1 MKAVFFLLVGLILAS
16 AVVAGPLFG
25 PQSTVDEAN
34 ECSELTRFKEG
45 YSYTFRYEAETESG
59 IRGAGPEST
68 MTMTCDIIIDAPE
81 RCRNVLKVRQCLL
94 ENSNIDEEMSAHDLV
109 FRTENGRIIE
119 VLAHPDEP
127 LHILNAKRGIL
138 SMVQLDLEAD
148 DVDQITL
155 NEVSVHGNCSSEMS
169 VTRRDDRQRPRKLEV
184 VTDLNN
190 CMLRKQPE
198 NMTRWQS
205 FKDIVFNTTVMD
217 KVINSS
223 KICRYDLKGTTGEFK
238 GIQCEETHS
247 FWPLNFNSE
256 SGVRTFIRQ
265 NLISTNIDWLNSFKV
280 DPANSRSTCLRYEHD
295 PKEIGQKPDDVT
307 ADQAMDILKA
317 LVKVSRE
324 EVKME
329 SPRLFGRWRAALEGM
344 TNETIH
350 EVFDRAYN
358 CSEYSQTCRDNPDK
372 EKIAREYL
380 LDGLLPCTT
389 MACFSVKNYAIAK
402 GIIPKPLANAWMVTM
417 ALQNYPTLELMS
429 EMLRMAQYSPSQIT
443 IFPLSIMVHNYWV
456 NNEEIHT
463 ADALPEPIIKTIRYL
478 KSLIGNDCTVSAE
491 NQRLALVALKAIGNI
506 GEPVERYDQLTFIYS
521 ERVSPVLIE
530 CTKNMQI
537 PNDISKAA
545 IQSMRRFVMSDQL
558 RSQVTSELFMDTS
571 LDVPQ
576 RIASYLIIIKSN
588 PSASELTQ
596 IWNFLKTEPVN
607 QIKAFCYSH
616 IQNVIESSEP
626 TLQELK
632 ENLKTAMNG
641 EQLPEYPKDIR
652 KYSRFFEL
660 SKNLTEP
667 WRNNTVAAQL
677 ESGVIFNPESYL
689 PQEVMF
695 HYVLNALGKSWDIF
709 ETGIE
714 MKGFEPI
721 VESVFGPEG
730 IFPEVSLQTM
740 FETIDEKFLSK
751 VREFAEAQLE
761 KWVPQPAETENEV
774 FSKKNKFGKK
784 MKKRQSQI
792 GEAQVIDV
800 IHENTMNKLNQLH
813 YLVGMEPSAT
823 DATVFLRLLGNEF
836 GFVSAGDVLSLIP
849 YTMGIYEEFMNKA
862 KQIPQLLSQGLNLN
876 TTRSFVFM
884 DKTFVLPTG
893 MGMPLNCSINGTAVV
908 SLRMKSQFSF
918 NLPKIIAAGHI
929 APSGAVEVLATMGIG
944 MPTKVFTGVMANAT
958 VYHSSKIEGNI
969 TIDGTH
975 LKINLNNTDRPMN
988 LFNYS
993 TTYNLMKANGDIEY
1007 IPGVLQD
1014 AVRNQRCTNVSRV
1027 FGVDLCV
1034 SWAYPNASYV
1044 DEAPRFPFTGPNSFN
1059 VTLVNTDQALKAYT
1073 IDAQYKQIREGGAPS
1088 PISFSSIGRRNNR
1101 NTQAASNII
1110 DTVRVSFYAPGEE
1123 LTRNITSL
1131 MSVDRLR
1138 KTAKWTFTVPEVKNF
1153 IMFAGL
1159 LNETTDSSSSY
1170 RAVFNVSAAENTA
1183 SVDFL
1188 VRNETSV
1195 SQKNLTAVVNAS
1207 INNLYWA
1214 AVGQFVKQAESG
1226 DWNAH
1231 VTDTHYWDDETPLY
1245 KQLLFP
1251 WTGYQINHAKYQT
1264 STIAAKRITR
1274 GPVVERDLKMSTL
1287 GWAFDFDTVQTVTDE
1302 MKEFTVHTQISNS
1315 TWEFPLLDFVLRN
1328 ETKVNGYRLE
1338 GQVARNTHHVFAEYD
1353 VTKEERE
1360 TNCNFRMGLRT
1371 DVLVNNPD
1379 AAMFLNSPA
1388 LLKLFGETALIDEP
1402 VVIDGGMNFRILDQ
1416 SSLTEEHLIQTSI
1429 FVPSPRNPQTHI
1441 TYDFDLR
1448 FENATISN
1456 QKDYS
1461 VELTTPIP
1469 LLKMNNVN
1477 LLHLFIDMDSGA
1489 SSLDH
1494 TYTLYDTRYSK
1505 PQVTVSNI
1513 IAAGWKKPSAN
1524 WVMDIETPSMVYYQN
1539 YTALFSRE
1547 NGLQF
1552 FYENSQDSS
1561 ISDLLDFTEIS
1572 NLSVR
1577 PSAVSMYWSYLH
1589 QLLSTN
1595 VSNSLVI
1602 EGPITEMRP
1611 RVVPMVVRD
1620 ILNKTFNKDFQS
1632 VKDLI
1637 LNKFIFNVTSSSL
1650 TLRQSANISSPIFA
1664 NMSASH
1670 YIFLSQSLFD
1680 QQLTFAAEQKRLNI
1694 SAGLN
1699 HSLLIEDREVTLKTE
1714 GGLTVRTALRM
1725 NTLTS
1730 VNVTILK
1737 EDTPFDLAALY
1748 HTEVDSPLIKFST
1761 RSSSNGDFHGVLNM
1775 VANHN
1780 TSMTSRLGSFDAIG
1794 NFNINDMSSPIYF
1807 NEITGILTYNLQSRM
1822 IKSSFNSSVS
1832 FQTFRKLF
1840 KFNKVLVKASHDISS
1855 KLISWNAHGKSQLK
1869 GFSSISQF
1877 DEVSSNFEAN
1887 LLNKFVNGS
1896 HSSGMILRDMNG
1908 PLVFGQFATHLSNN
1922 ITSRFVNSTYQTQIN
1937 LENSDVS
1944 FTTLDGSS
1952 NYILSSRLLNVTAN
1966 NTLLM
1971 NGFRRLF
1978 NFDSITGKQIW
1989 FVKTALLNATMDNH
2003 IALTDFQNASYFEEI
2018 AGHVSGNVEVS
2029 LARGNTNTTLLVQNV
2044 RSFTQVSK
2052 VAVDSSSTFTSRL
2065 MNSSLIGGMDITNHR
2080 SLLNFDSISSRMN
2093 FTSKVF
2099 SVSTSM
2105 QNEVSFNGVRSFVNF
2120 DSIAHNFGMVAKSPY
2135 FDSSLTEVISL
2146 ENFRKFNQFD
2156 LASAEVI
2163 ASFNTILLNTSYH
2176 QIHKVQDMAGWFQYP
2191 LAETVIIGNLTTSKL
2206 NVSGLYEGRIVD
2218 MTAPFQYASSI
2229 AKVEYGV
2236 NNRFLN
2242 IEGFHG
2248 VEVDSMRGI
2257 FDFTRING
2265 TISHAVTTPVTRMSV
2280 GGLLEMNNFQRLFTF
2295 DLMNVTTSNIFIIT
2309 PLRTTFA
2316 AYNGGLALQGFEKF
2330 NKFESITGKSKGTVL
2345 TKWTNWTMN
2354 VDSTFAGVRS
2364 FLNFDRLDI
2373 SGQNEFTSPFLVITS
2388 NTTNF
2393 VTGSNGFFK
2402 ASNATTKS
2410 MFGLISRIGKIDSGA
2425 AWSVRDI
2432 AGPLTFAANVFSTN
2446 VNISTPIMKTGSK
2459 FDVEMENWKNITT
2472 FGKYEVSAVND
2483 IHSRIATWNVLS
2495 HFRLNNMAGI
2505 LTYSRMEGCA
2515 SSNFSSII
2523 SSLYTSV
2530 NGHINNQAG
2539 PLNYEEMVIVTQG
2552 NFSSWP
2558 IKMQGGTQFNV
2569 QNMAGFMTYD
2579 SITGSASGDITSR
2592 FLNTTAQTSLT
2603 ANIGTGLF
2611 KMQLANVSSALTV
2624 NTPFTREIKA
2634 SSSVQ
2639 VTDSRN
2645 LFKFGNAAIKGEFS
2659 FLTSK
2664 INVTGNADSTLTN
2677 FENITTFESVEST
2690 AVFDVASRF
2699 LNSSSRGVMQ
2709 MHGFERLFRFSDVKI
2724 GGSTE
2729 IKSILA
2735 NLTTE
2740 SGIDFSNFQSIF
2752 TFERVNSSAL
2762 VSFKSRLA
2770 TIESKTGMEMNNFR
2784 GVMAFDRVNGSLITD
2799 FNSKLV
2805 NSSTLADFALEGFE
2819 SLFTF
2824 TRVAASAESVV
2835 NNKLFNSSVVADFS
2849 VSDSTCFC
2857 KFERLVA
2864 QSTGSLTSRFAT
2876 GRALGIVEVKNVRN
2890 LTSFDLINVTSE
2902 ARFISRPM
2910 TAMTET
2916 IYTIKNH
2923 RSLFNFDQ
2931 VRSRIYG
2938 NIQSKWVNS
2947 STLFESQMNN
2957 SQSLLVFDSATS
2969 RLYSNVFS
2977 RWIESNAVFEYQ
2989 MNNSRNILNF
2999 DAAKSKV
3006 MFTLLTPVNDA
3017 HFSGQLNFIN
3027 FANITHYGEVSAMA
3041 VGNITSPFI
3050 RAAGITKFNVT
3061 NMAGIMSFEKAVI
3074 DSYANVESR
3083 FINTTL
3089 QNSVVFKGFKGIT
3102 YSYIGHRL
3110 VFLWVDPINDVTV
3123 KNGLDLTTL
3132 KDMSQL
3138 FNITWANPKGTVV
3151 FNQRLNYENLVATI
3165 KLPSI
3170 GLISA
3175 GANLNTFGDS
3185 LTFYIDHELLK
3196 DNFKTVND
3204 ITWLLRLNE
3213 SNVIYSNFS
3222 WNPETVAE
3230 IVDITVGAINSHYN
3244 RTITIAKSTI
3254 NRVMEVA
3261 NRTLTHTRRM
3271 TNCTKCFMRYTM
3283 MLANETLTS
3292 TFSQLNQTAFTQA
3305 LKLNETLFIQL
3316 KKMNETFYTQLRA
3329 LNQTFCTQMQKLKE
3343 TITYARSNPRE
3354 FISQYVNLTKLN
3366 ETVTRINATI
3376 RELYAKLRYNITH
3389 PRETIENIKIL
3400 IKYEERRE
3408 QIMWVLENREIIKTR
3423 AKNYLIEMRANITKK
3438 AKAAIDDF
3446 KVLIQYEA
3454 RMEKL
3459 NNYIQTR
3466 FNIPKFQE
3474 KIMELK
3480 VQLGEIKEKM
3490 AELKMRIG
3498 ERLSEMKMSIASLD
3512 KEMVKAEIKAQL
3524 NAQLMK
3530 AKKFIAYYLNSTTI
3544 DSISSSIF
3552 INYKDDAQVQEL
3564 MRKVIRIRPRNV
3576 IDIINK
3582 TSVMETKD
3590 LAMEAKE
3597 NMITQLELMNQ
3608 TTFRYVNK
3616 TYLNETIKQ
3625 AIEMLKEWNSILNEY
3640 VYVDVIKEDMKL
3652 VFNITK
3658 EKVVNMTRAAALFVK
3673 AKADLIKAFLKEQ
3686 WEARPRS
3693 LEELKERLMEIKT
3706 IAADYIRERYN
3717 IDVDQIIERVIDE
3730 YRNRKQQ
3737 VDEIIVR
3744 MGNEYMKRKEQI
3756 DEVVTKIIAISKN
3769 ETHPVNML
3777 PLCYFNRTIYQIVQP
3792 PVDITRNLTVLYSK
3806 MAANLTKVYSKK
3818 VADNIEVYSKMA
3830 VNQTKVY
3837 SRIALDKMKAL
3848 RKKYTP
3854 IVMTEMQ
3861 KYKVKALEKGKIVK
3875 DTSIMYFNMAK
3886 GNATLFY
3893 EKHAPIVNETIRT
3906 FICDAKQRLFNF
3918 TLQIRSKT
3926 DHFINMSIEL
3936 LEPHVQP
3943 YRERI
3948 MQKVEMMR
3956 LRAANLKERVRQL
3969 PAQTEAYLMEA
3980 AEYHIERYPEY
3991 KQKTIQNIAEMRIKL
4006 EELKVNLT
4014 RFYQELKAN
4023 MTRMAA
4029 ELKENT
4035 RELYNKTKELYAT
4048 YKQKAHEMYNIRK
4061 DQFNALKM
4069 QAQDKWETW
4078 RPIVLRKS
4086 GKYLKATK
4094 MGINRTVE
4102 AIISAT
4108 KDEYSLIN
4116 ELPMRSMEKTIFEL
4130 SQDLK
4135 AYIQQL
4141 TEDLVETAKMSIKDR
4156 TSLLNKYPVK
4166 YLDMTIFE
4174 AGNFSYGKILVASNL
4189 TRFYANMTLTRI
4201 NSSLVMVNKTFYDVL
4216 NVSNTKLRE
4225 VVLPILN
4232 QTARD
4237 IMIFINRTRSQ
4248 PWRVTINET
4257 MCFLNRTS
4265 VILRNKANETFIIF
4279 QAKAIEAWQN
4289 LTSEESIAK
4298 MKMYLNNT
4306 KDQIIR
4312 SLKVANETIYM
4323 IRNKSINLVIYVRDE
4338 TRLLNLSKEYALIA
4352 KDLTK
4357 NSIYQARNM
4366 TVQTINY
4373 ARNMTNT
4380 IVTYIQGPAK
4390 DFTMEY
4396 VTYVNNTMAGWAIRY
4411 YEVDQFPSKASAY
4424 IAAIKPVERTINLTM
4439 IALNQTRLLTELAF
4453 NRSKDMTRYALNETI
4468 VMTQYALNQTRIIT
4482 GQAIRNAS
4490 ILTRQAIN
4498 RTRTLIRDTLNSIG
4512 RLDDH
4517 SFAMNISHPFNWTS
4531 FRSLPRL
4538 SNNQIQYIKDK
4549 MAQLNVTLQ
4558 EIRVNMT
4565 ERYYNYSRMVNDYYQ
4580 LQKPM
4585 IDEKIE
4591 LFRTKLQQYRA
4602 IIQEKIDEYQV
4613 IFDEIYNEYKQKF
4626 NEQKDIYQQKWE
4638 TEWKPRL
4645 MEKKDQI
4652 LTSWREEIKPK
4663 INEMITNLTNFIKD
4677 PELLTN
4683 LKQMA
4688 LQFKTETLPE
4698 WKRVILE
4705 EKYPELKRIIV
4716 EEKYPEIKMEVIAQ
4730 YEIAKEIFEELK
4742 NNASIFRQKAMTK
4755 VESLKTKALE
4765 KWNELLQKI
4774 EDIKQD
4780 WPETYKKIKA
4790 DIEAI
4795 RVDLQTKLSG
4805 YINKILTLLQDLRIP
4820 VELLPLEH
4828 IKIYS
4833 PWKYT
4838 AMIFGENHV
4847 MTFDG
4852 KVYSVPAYAD
4862 EVQTYVLAHDYV
4874 DRNFTLLVQKK
4885 RVTLVIRNTSVAI
4898 DDENVVHVNGLP
4910 NLQELPFQTPISKE
4924 VTIMAKGPWVNV
4936 TSTKGIALSCH
4947 VDHFL
4952 CIFHLSGW
4960 YHGKSRGLFGN
4971 LDTEHH
4977 NDFIL
4982 PEGGITTDVA
4992 EFISAYDVSP
5002 YTSRNVVPSRFGACR
5017 SNADECRNRFLAEE
5031 SPLNATFR
5039 DINQVEFYN
5048 FCVEETSK
5056 CHTVCEASNPVAT
5069 LGMHL
5074 LRDVTYEQN
5083 CLDCTP
5089 GEISQENGRSTSTA
5103 DIIFVVSE
5111 TAAMEEG
5118 NVIKSSMKTII
5129 SRLSR
5134 KLNVD
5139 DIKYGISAYGG
5150 ADIHGRPHVHTL
5162 CGHLMDSSPDCAS
5175 SGVDSLVFE
5184 GAMPGDAMG
5193 AIQLAASYPFRKE
5206 AAKIIILIADED
5218 IMEESTNYVDYL
5230 FNINNSRTAIQK
5242 RLERQGITFNVFSSY
5257 PTLNKKST
5265 DSPILGVNYLGTQ
5278 IINKKNSAEEGTGR
5292 LAIPSGQYAKL
5303 AKATRG
5309 SVLGLRWIQD
5319 GHRDLNTMLPRL
5331 LWKQIQPQAT
5341 GQVDFLCRCQT
5352 GWYGETRQE
5361 CQITRFVDD
5370 VY

>member
-1 MKAVFFLLVGLILAS
+1 
-16 AVVAGPLFG
+16 
-25 PQSTVDEAN
+25 
-34 ECSELTRFKEG
+34 
-45 YSYTFRYEAETESG
+45 
-59 IRGAGPEST
+59 
-68 MTMTCDIIIDAPE
+68 
-81 RCRNVLKVRQCLL
+81 
-94 ENSNIDEEMSAHDLV
+94 
-109 FRTENGRIIE
+109 
-119 VLAHPDEP
+119 
-127 LHILNAKRGIL
+127 
-138 SMVQLDLEAD
+138 
-148 DVDQITL
+148 
-155 NEVSVHGNCSSEMS
+155 
-169 VTRRDDRQRPRKLEV
+169 
-184 VTDLNN
+184 
-190 CMLRKQPE
+190 
-198 NMTRWQS
+198 
-205 FKDIVFNTTVMD
+205 MD
-217 KVINSS
+217 KFLNSS
-223 KICRYDLKGTTGEFK
+223 RTCSYDLKGTTAEFK
-238 GIQCEETHS
+238 QIVCEEVHS
-247 FWPLNFNSE
+247 FWPMNFNSE
-256 SGVRTFIRQ
+256 NGVRTFIRQ
-265 NLISTNIDWLNSFKV
+265 NMLSTAIDNLNTIKV
-280 DPANSRSTCLRYEHD
+280 DPANTRSTCLRYEHD
-295 PKEIGQKPDDVT
+295 PKEVGQKPSDVT

-317 LVKVSRE
+317 LVKISRE
-324 EVKME
+324 EIKME

-402 GIIPKPLANAWMVTM
+402 GIISKPLANAWMVTM

-463 ADALPEPIIKTIRYL
+463 AEELPEPIIKTIRYL

-491 NQRLALVALKAIGNI
+491 NQPLALLALKAIGNI

-626 TLQELK
+626 TLQRLK

-730 IFPEVSLQTM
+730 LFPEVNLQTL

-751 VREFAEAQLE
+751 VRGFAEAQLE
-761 KWVPQPAETENEV
+761 KWAPQLAESNNEV
-774 FSKKNKFGKK
+774 FNKKDTISKK
-784 MKKRQSQI
+784 MKRQTQI
-792 GEAQVIDV
+792 GEPQVLNV

-849 YTMGIYEEFMNKA
+849 YTMGIYEEFMNKT

-1014 AVRNQRCTNVSRV
+1014 AVRNHRCTNVSRV

-1044 DEAPRFPFTGPNSFN
+1044 AEAPRFPFTGPNSFN

-1073 IDAQYKQIREGGAPS
+1073 IDAQYKQIREGGAPP

-1245 KQLLFP
+1245 KQFLFP
-1251 WTGYQINHAKYQT
+1251 WTGYQIDHAKYQT
-1264 STIAAKRITR
+1264 STITAKRRTR

-1287 GWAFDFDTVQTVTDE
+1287 GWALDFDTVQTVTDE

-1315 TWEFPLLDFVLRN
+1315 TWEFPLLDFIMRN

-1338 GQVARNTHHVFAEYD
+1338 GQIARNTHHVFAEYD
-1353 VTKEERE
+1353 VTQEQRE
-1360 TNCNFRMGLRT
+1360 TNHNYRMGLRT

-1388 LLKLFGETALIDEP
+1388 LLRLFGETALIDEP

-1429 FVPSPRNPQTHI
+1429 FVPSPRNPQTHL

-1469 LLKMNNVN
+1469 LLKLQNVN
-1477 LLHLFIDMDSGA
+1477 LLHLVIDMESGA

-1524 WVMDIETPSMVYYQN
+1524 WVMEIETPSMVYYQN

-1552 FYENSQDSS
+1552 YYENSQDSS
-1561 ISDLLDFTEIS
+1561 FSDLLDFTEIS

-1577 PSAVSMYWSYLH
+1577 PSAVSLYWSYLH
-1589 QLLSTN
+1589 QLISTN

-1602 EGPITEMRP
+1602 EGPITEMKL

-1620 ILNKTFNKDFQS
+1620 ILNRTYNRDFQI

-1637 LNKFIFNVTSSSL
+1637 LNKFICNVTSSSL
-1650 TLRQSANISSPIFA
+1650 TLRQSANISSPIIA

-1680 QQLTFAAEQKRLNI
+1680 QKLTFAAEQKRLNI

-1699 HSLLIEDREVTLKTE
+1699 HSLLIEGREVTLKTE
-1714 GGLTVRTALRM
+1714 GGLTVRTVLRM

-1730 VNVTILK
+1730 VNVTVLK
-1737 EDTPFDLAALY
+1737 EGTPFDLAALH

-1780 TSMTSRLGSFDAIG
+1780 TSMTSRLGSVDVIG
-1794 NFNINDMSSPIYF
+1794 NFDIHDMTSPTQF
-1807 NEITGILTYNLQSRM
+1807 SEMTGILTYNLQSRM
-1822 IKSSFNSSVS
+1822 INSSLNSSVS

-1840 KFNKVLVKASHDISS
+1840 KFSKILVKASQDIRSNWVN
-1855 KLISWNAHGKSQLK
+1855 WNVHGKSQLK
-1869 GFSSISQF
+1869 GFSSIFEF
-1877 DEVSSNFEAN
+1877 DEVSSSVEAN

-1896 HSSGMILRDMNG
+1896 HSSGIALRDMNG
-1908 PLVFGQFATHLSNN
+1908 LLVFRQFATYLSNN
-1922 ITSRFVNSTYQTQIN
+1922 ITSRFVNSTYQTQMN

-1989 FVKTALLNATMDNH
+1989 FVKTAFLNATMDNH

-2080 SLLNFDSISSRMN
+2080 SLLNFDSILSGMN
-2093 FTSKVF
+2093 FTSKIF
-2099 SVSTSM
+2099 SISTSM
-2105 QNEVSFNGVRSFVNF
+2105 QNEVSFNGVRSLANF
-2120 DSIAHNFGMVAKSPY
+2120 DSIAHNFSMAANSPFFY
-2135 FDSSLTEVISL
+2135 SSLTEVISL
-2146 ENFRKFNQFD
+2146 ENFRKVNQFD

-2229 AKVEYGV
+2229 AKVEYVV
-2236 NNRFLN
+2236 NNRYLN
-2242 IEGFHG
+2242 IEDFHG
-2248 VEVDSMRGI
+2248 VEVDNMRGI

-2265 TISHAVTTPVTRMSV
+2265 TISHAVSTPVTRMSI

-2295 DLMNVTTSNIFIIT
+2295 DLMNVTTSNKFIIT

-2316 AYNGGLALQGFEKF
+2316 AFNGGLSLQGFEKF
-2330 NKFESITGKSKGTVL
+2330 NKFESIIGKSKGAVL
-2345 TKWTNWTMN
+2345 TRWTNWTMN
-2354 VDSTFAGVRS
+2354 VESTFSGVRS

-2373 SGQNEFTSPFLVITS
+2373 SGQNEITGPFLVITS

-2410 MFGLISRIGKIDSGA
+2410 MFGLISRIGKVDSGA
-2425 AWSVRDI
+2425 TWSVRDI

-2446 VNISTPIMKTGSK
+2446 VNISTPFMKTGSK
-2459 FDVEMENWKNITT
+2459 FDVEMENWMNVTT
-2472 FGKYEVSAVND
+2472 FGKYEASAVND

-2495 HFRLNNMAGI
+2495 HFRLENMAGI

-2539 PLNYEEMVIVTQG
+2539 PLNYGEMVIVTQG

-2558 IKMQGGTQFNV
+2558 IKMQGGTQLNV

-2611 KMQLANVSSALTV
+2611 KVQLANVSSALTV
-2624 NTPFTREIKA
+2624 NTSFTREIKA
-2634 SSSVQ
+2634 SSSAQ

-2645 LFKFGNAAIKGEFS
+2645 LFKFENAAIKGDFS

-2664 INVTGNADSTLTN
+2664 INMTGNAYSTLTN

-2709 MHGFERLFRFSDVKI
+2709 MHGFERLLRFSDVKI
-2724 GGSTE
+2724 SGSTE

-2740 SGIDFSNFQSIF
+2740 AGIDFSNFQSFF

-2762 VSFKSRLA
+2762 VSFRSRLA

-2784 GVMAFDRVNGSLITD
+2784 GVMAFDRVNGSLVTD
-2799 FNSKLV
+2799 FNSKLI
-2805 NSSTLADFALEGFE
+2805 NSTTLADFALEGFE
-2819 SLFTF
+2819 SLFIF

-2835 NNKLFNSSVVADFS
+2835 NNKIFNSSVVADFS

-2857 KFERLVA
+2857 KFDKLVA
-2864 QSTGSLTSRFAT
+2864 RSTGSLTSRFAT
-2876 GRALGIVEVKNVRN
+2876 GRAIGIVEVKNVRN
-2890 LTSFDLINVTSE
+2890 LTSFDLFNVTSE
-2902 ARFISRPM
+2902 ARFTSRPM
-2910 TAMTET
+2910 TAMTEA

-2923 RSLFNFDQ
+2923 RRLFNFDQ

-2938 NIQSKWVNS
+2938 NIQSKLVNS

-2969 RLYSNVFS
+2969 RLYSNVFN
-2977 RWIESNAVFEYQ
+2977 RWIESSAVFEYQ

-3006 MFTLLTPVNDA
+3006 MFTLRTPVNDA

-3041 VGNITSPFI
+3041 IGNITSPLI
-3050 RAAGITKFNVT
+3050 RAAGITKVNVT
-3061 NMAGIMSFEKAVI
+3061 NMAGIMSFEKALI
-3074 DSYANVESR
+3074 DSFANVESR
-3083 FINTTL
+3083 LINTTL
-3089 QNSVVFKGFKGIT
+3089 ENSVVFKGFEGIT
-3102 YSYIGHRL
+3102 YSFIGHRL
-3110 VFLWVDPINDVTV
+3110 VFIWVDPINDVIV

-3132 KDMSQL
+3132 KDISQL
-3138 FNITWANPKGTVV
+3138 FNITWATPKGTVV

-3175 GANLNTFGDS
+3175 GANLNTFGDI

-3196 DNFKTVND
+3196 DNFKSVND

-3230 IVDITVGAINSHYN
+3230 IVDITVGAINSNYN
-3244 RTITIAKSTI
+3244 HTIFIANSTI

-3271 TNCTKCFMRYTM
+3271 TNCTKCFMHYTM

-3292 TFSQLNQTAFTQA
+3292 TFSQLNQSVFTQA
-3305 LKLNETLFIQL
+3305 LKLNETLYTQL
-3316 KKMNETFYTQLRA
+3316 KKMNQTFYTQLRA
-3329 LNQTFCTQMQKLKE
+3329 LNQTLCTQMQKLKE

-3354 FISQYVNLTKLN
+3354 FISQFVNLTKLN

-3376 RELYAKLRYNITH
+3376 RELYSKLRYNITH
-3389 PRETIENIKIL
+3389 PKETIENIKIL
-3400 IKYEERRE
+3400 IKYEERCE
-3408 QIMWVLENREIIKTR
+3408 QIMWVLENRETIKTR
-3423 AKNYLIEMRANITKK
+3423 AKNYLNEMRANITKK
-3438 AKAAIDDF
+3438 AKATVDDF
-3446 KVLIQYEA
+3446 KECIQYDA
-3454 RMEKL
+3454 RLEKL

-3466 FNIPKFQE
+3466 FNVPKFEE
-3474 KIMELK
+3474 KIMELMAK
-3480 VQLGEIKEKM
+3480 LGEIKEKI

-3512 KEMVKAEIKAQL
+3512 KEMVKGKIDEQL
-3524 NAQLMK
+3524 NARLMK
-3530 AKKFIAYYLNSTTI
+3530 AKKFIVYYLNSTTT

-3582 TSVMETKD
+3582 TSVMETKN
-3590 LAMEAKE
+3590 LAMEVKE
-3597 NMITQLELMNQ
+3597 NMITQLELLNQ

-3625 AIEMLKEWNSILNEY
+3625 AIEILKEWNSTLNEY
-3640 VYVDVIKEDMKL
+3640 VYVDVIKGDMEL
-3652 VFNITK
+3652 VFNISK
-3658 EKVVNMTRAAALFVK
+3658 EKLVNMTRATTLFVK
-3673 AKADLIKAFLKEQ
+3673 SKADLIKAFLKEQ
-3686 WEARPRS
+3686 WDTRPRS
-3693 LEELKERLMEIKT
+3693 LEELKERLMAIKT
-3706 IAADYIRERYN
+3706 IAADYIRGRYN

-3730 YRNRKQQ
+3730 YRNRTQQ

-3861 KYKVKALEKGKIVK
+3861 KYKVKALQKGKIVK

-3886 GNATLFY
+3886 GNVTLFY
-3893 EKHAPIVNETIRT
+3893 EKYAPIVNETIRT

-3918 TLQIRSKT
+3918 TLQIRFKT
-3926 DHFINMSIEL
+3926 DHFINMSIQF
-3936 LEPHVQP
+3936 LEPHVQL

-3948 MQKVEMMR
+3948 YTANMM
-3956 LRAANLKERVRQL
+3956 ERVRQL
-3969 PAQTEAYLMEA
+3969 PA
-3980 AEYHIERYPEY
+3980 
-3991 KQKTIQNIAEMRIKL
+3991 KT
-4006 EELKVNLT
+4006 
-4014 RFYQELKAN
+4014 
-4023 MTRMAA
+4023 
-4029 ELKENT
+4029 
-4035 RELYNKTKELYAT
+4035 
-4048 YKQKAHEMYNIRK
+4048 
-4061 DQFNALKM
+4061 
-4069 QAQDKWETW
+4069 
-4078 RPIVLRKS
+4078 
-4086 GKYLKATK
+4086 
-4094 MGINRTVE
+4094 E
-4102 AIISAT
+4102 AII
-4108 KDEYSLIN
+4108 
-4116 ELPMRSMEKTIFEL
+4116 F
-4130 SQDLK
+4130 
-4135 AYIQQL
+4135 
-4141 TEDLVETAKMSIKDR
+4141 
-4156 TSLLNKYPVK
+4156 
-4166 YLDMTIFE
+4166 
-4174 AGNFSYGKILVASNL
+4174 
-4189 TRFYANMTLTRI
+4189 
-4201 NSSLVMVNKTFYDVL
+4201 
-4216 NVSNTKLRE
+4216 
-4225 VVLPILN
+4225 
-4232 QTARD
+4232 
-4237 IMIFINRTRSQ
+4237 FINRTRSQ

-4338 TRLLNLSKEYALIA
+4338 TRLLNLSKEYALLA

-4396 VTYVNNTMAGWAIRY
+4396 VTYVNNTIAGWAIRY

-4490 ILTRQAIN
+4490 ILTWQAIN

-4531 FRSLPRL
+4531 FRSLPRP

-4613 IFDEIYNEYKQKF
+4613 IFDEYKQKF

-4910 NLQELPFQTPISKE
+4910 NLQELPYQTPISKE

-5111 TAAMEEG
+5111 TVAMAED
-5118 NVIKSSMKTII
+5118 NIIKSSMKNII
-5129 SRLSR
+5129 NEMDR
-5134 KLNVD
+5134 KLQNINDVR
-5139 DIKYGISAYGG
+5139 YGISAYGG

-5218 IMEESTNYVDYL
+5218 IMEESTNYIEYL
-5230 FNINNSRTAIQK
+5230 LKINNSRTAIQK

-5309 SVLGLRWIQD
+5309 SVLGLRWLQT
-5319 GHRDLNTMLPRL
+5319 GHRDLNTMLPKL
-5331 LWKQIQPQAT
+5331 ILSQIEPQAS
-5341 GQVDFLCRCQT
+5341 GQVDFTCRCVI
-5352 GWYGETRQE
+5352 GMYGESRNE
-5361 CQITRFVDD
+5361 CQISRHADP
-5370 VY
+5370 

>member
-1 MKAVFFLLVGLILAS
+1 MKAVSFLLVSLLLAT
-16 AVVAGPLFG
+16 AVVAGPFG
-25 PQSTVDEAN
+25 FRLGEEAEPES
-34 ECSELTRFKEG
+34 ECSELTRFREG
-45 YSYTFRYEAETESG
+45 FRYEFDYTTETITG
-59 IRGAGPEST
+59 IEGAGPGSTTT
-68 MTMTCDIIIDAPE
+68 MTMACNVAIESPE
-81 RCRNVLKVRQCLL
+81 RCKHVLKVTSCHLDGNNQLG
-94 ENSNIDEEMSAHDLV
+94 EEMSAHDLV

-138 SMVQLDLEAD
+138 SMVQLDFEAD

-155 NEVSVHGNCSSEMS
+155 NEVSVHGNCSSEMN
-169 VTRRDDRQRPRKLEV
+169 VTKRDERQRPRKLEV

-190 CMLRKQPE
+190 CLLRKRPE

-205 FKDIVFNTTVMD
+205 FKDIVFNTTIMD
-217 KVINSS
+217 KFLNSS
-223 KICRYDLKGTTGEFK
+223 RTCSYDLKGTTAEFK
-238 GIQCEETHS
+238 EIVCEEVHS
-247 FWPLNFNSE
+247 FWPMNFNSE
-256 SGVRTFIRQ
+256 NGVRTFIRQ
-265 NLISTNIDWLNSFKV
+265 NMLSTAIDNLNTIKV
-280 DPANSRSTCLRYEHD
+280 DPAITRSTCLRYEHD
-295 PKEIGQKPDDVT
+295 PKEVSQKPNDVT

-317 LVKVSRE
+317 LVKISRE
-324 EVKME
+324 EIKME

-402 GIIPKPLANAWMVTM
+402 GIIPKPLANVWMVTM

-456 NNEEIHT
+456 NNEEIQT
-463 ADALPEPIIKTIRYL
+463 AEELPEPIIKTIRYL

-506 GEPVERYDQLTFIYS
+506 GEPVERYDQLAFIYS

-530 CTKNMQI
+530 CTKNKQI
-537 PNDISKAA
+537 PSDISKAA

-558 RSQVTSELFMDTS
+558 RGRVISELFKDTS
-571 LDVPQ
+571 LGVPE
-576 RIASYLIIIKSN
+576 RIASYLITMKAT
-588 PSASELTQ
+588 PSVSELTEM
-596 IWNFLKTEPVN
+596 WNFLKTEPVK
-607 QIKAFCYSH
+607 QIKAFCFSH

-626 TLQELK
+626 TLQQLK

-730 IFPEVSLQTM
+730 LFPEVNLQTL

-751 VREFAEAQLE
+751 VRGFAEAQLE
-761 KWVPQPAETENEV
+761 KWAPQPAESNNEV
-774 FSKKNKFGKK
+774 FNKKDTIGKK
-784 MKKRQSQI
+784 MKRQTQI
-792 GEAQVIDV
+792 GEPQVLNV

-849 YTMGIYEEFMNKA
+849 YTMGIYEEFMNKT

-958 VYHSSKIEGNI
+958 VYHSSKIEGNV

-993 TTYNLMKANGDIEY
+993 TTYNLMKANGEIEY

-1044 DEAPRFPFTGPNSFN
+1044 AEAPRFPFTGPNSFN

-1073 IDAQYKQIREGGAPS
+1073 IDAQYKQIRKGGAPS
-1088 PISFSSIGRRNNR
+1088 PITFSSIGRRNNR
-1101 NTQAASNII
+1101 NTPETSNII

-1159 LNETTDSSSSY
+1159 LNETTDSSSTY

-1195 SQKNLTAVVNAS
+1195 SQKNLTAVFNAS

-1231 VTDTHYWDDETPLY
+1231 VTDTYYWDDETPLY
-1245 KQLLFP
+1245 KQILFP

-1274 GPVVERDLKMSTL
+1274 GPVVQRDLKMSTL
-1287 GWAFDFDTVQTVTDE
+1287 GWALDFDTVQTVRDE
-1302 MKEFTVHTQISNS
+1302 LKEIIVHTKISNS
-1315 TWEFPLLDFVLRN
+1315 SWEFPLLDFILRN

-1353 VTKEERE
+1353 FTKEQRE
-1360 TNCNFRMGLRT
+1360 TNRNFRMGLRT
-1371 DVLVNNPD
+1371 DVFVNNPD

-1388 LLKLFGETALIDEP
+1388 LLRLFGETALIDEP

-1429 FVPSPRNPQTHI
+1429 FVPSPRNPQTHL

-1456 QKDYS
+1456 QKDFS

-1469 LLKMNNVN
+1469 LLKLNNVN
-1477 LLHLFIDMDSGA
+1477 LLHLVIDMESGA
-1489 SSLDH
+1489 SSLAH

-1524 WVMDIETPSMVYYQN
+1524 WVMDIETPSMVFYQN
-1539 YTALFSRE
+1539 YTALYSRE
-1547 NGLQF
+1547 NGLQC

-1561 ISDLLDFTEIS
+1561 FSDLLDFTEIS

-1577 PSAVSMYWSYLH
+1577 PSAVSLYWSYLH

-1595 VSNSLVI
+1595 VSNSLAV
-1602 EGPITEMRP
+1602 EGPITEMRL
-1611 RVVPMVVRD
+1611 RVVPLVVRD
-1620 ILNKTFNKDFQS
+1620 ILNRTYNRDFQI
-1632 VKDLI
+1632 VKNLI

-1650 TLRQSANISSPIFA
+1650 TLRQSANISSPVFA

-1670 YIFLSQSLFD
+1670 YIFLSRNLFD
-1680 QQLTFAAEQKRLNI
+1680 QQLTFVAEQKRLNI

-1699 HSLLIEDREVTLKTE
+1699 HSLLIEGREVTLKTE

-1730 VNVTILK
+1730 VNVTVLK
-1737 EDTPFDLAALY
+1737 EDTPFDLAALH

-1775 VANHN
+1775 VANHI
-1780 TSMTSRLGSFDAIG
+1780 TSMTSRLGSFDVIG
-1794 NFNINDMSSPIYF
+1794 NFDIHDMTSPTQF
-1807 NEITGILTYNLQSRM
+1807 SEMTGILTYNLQSRM
-1822 IKSSFNSSVS
+1822 IKSSLNSSVS

-1840 KFNKVLVKASHDISS
+1840 KFSKILVKASQDIKSNWVN
-1855 KLISWNAHGKSQLK
+1855 WNVHGKSQLK
-1869 GFSSISQF
+1869 GFSSIFEF
-1877 DEVSSNFEAN
+1877 DEVSSSVEAN

-1896 HSSGMILRDMNG
+1896 HSSGIALRDMNG
-1908 PLVFGQFATHLSNN
+1908 LLVFGQFATHLSNN
-1922 ITSRFVNSTYQTQIN
+1922 ITSRFVNSTYQTQMN
-1937 LENSDVS
+1937 LESSDAS

-1952 NYILSSRLLNVTAN
+1952 NYILSSCLLNVTAN

-1978 NFDSITGKQIW
+1978 NFDNITGKQIW

-2018 AGHVSGNVEVS
+2018 AGHVSGNVEFY

-2065 MNSSLIGGMDITNHR
+2065 MNSSLIGGMDISNHR
-2080 SLLNFDSISSRMN
+2080 SLFNFDSISSRMN

-2120 DSIAHNFGMVAKSPY
+2120 DTIAHNFGMVAKSPY

-2206 NVSGLYEGRIVD
+2206 NVSGLYEGRIID

-2242 IEGFHG
+2242 IEGIHG
-2248 VEVDSMRGI
+2248 VEVDNMRSV

-2265 TISHAVTTPVTRMSV
+2265 TISHAVTTPITRMSV
-2280 GGLLEMNNFQRLFTF
+2280 GGLLEMNNFQRLFAF

-2330 NKFESITGKSKGTVL
+2330 NKFESITGKSKGAVL

-2364 FLNFDRLDI
+2364 FLDFDQLDI
-2373 SGQNEFTSPFLVITS
+2373 TGQNEFTSPFLVITS

-2425 AWSVRDI
+2425 TWSVRDV

-2446 VNISTPIMKTGSK
+2446 VNISTPFMKTGSK
-2459 FDVEMENWKNITT
+2459 FDVEMENWENITT

-2483 IHSRIATWNVLS
+2483 IQSRIATWNVLS
-2495 HFRLNNMAGI
+2495 HFKLANMAGI

-2523 SSLYTSV
+2523 LSLYTSF
-2530 NGHINNQAG
+2530 NGHINSQAG

-2579 SITGSASGDITSR
+2579 SIIGSASGDITSR
-2592 FLNTTAQTSLT
+2592 FLNTTAQSSLT

-2611 KMQLANVSSALTV
+2611 KVQLANVSSALTV

-2634 SSSVQ
+2634 SSSAQ

-2664 INVTGNADSTLTN
+2664 INVTGNADSTLIN

-2699 LNSSSRGVMQ
+2699 LNSSSRGIMQ

-2724 GGSTE
+2724 GGLTE

-2740 SGIDFSNFQSIF
+2740 AGIDFSNFQSIF
-2752 TFERVNSSAL
+2752 TFKRVNSSAL

-2770 TIESKTGMEMNNFR
+2770 TIDSKTGMEMNNFR

-2799 FNSKLV
+2799 FNSKLI
-2805 NSSTLADFALEGFE
+2805 NSTSLADFALEGFE

-2824 TRVAASAESVV
+2824 TRVAASAESVI
-2835 NNKLFNSSVVADFS
+2835 NNKIFNSSVVADFS

-2857 KFERLVA
+2857 KFGKLVA
-2864 QSTGSLTSRFAT
+2864 QSTGSFTSRFAT
-2876 GRALGIVEVKNVRN
+2876 GRALGIVEVKNVRK
-2890 LTSFDLINVTSE
+2890 LTSFDLVNVTSE

-2969 RLYSNVFS
+2969 RLYSNVFNS
-2977 RWIESNAVFEYQ
+2977 WIESSAVFEYQ

-3006 MFTLLTPVNDA
+3006 TFTLRTLVNDA
-3017 HFSGQLNFIN
+3017 HFSGELNFIN

-3041 VGNITSPFI
+3041 VGNITSPFV
-3050 RAAGITKFNVT
+3050 RAAGITKVNVT
-3061 NMAGIMSFEKAVI
+3061 NMAGIMSFEKALI

-3110 VFLWVDPINDVTV
+3110 VLLWVDPINDVTV

-3222 WNPETVAE
+3222 WNPQTVAE
-3230 IVDITVGAINSHYN
+3230 IVDITVGTINSHYN

-3271 TNCTKCFMRYTM
+3271 TNCTKCFMRYTI

-3292 TFSQLNQTAFTQA
+3292 AFSQLNQTAFTQA

-3316 KKMNETFYTQLRA
+3316 KKMNQTFYTQLRA

-3400 IKYEERRE
+3400 IKYEERLE
-3408 QIMWVLENREIIKTR
+3408 QIMWVLENREILKTR
-3423 AKNYLIEMRANITKK
+3423 AKNYLIEMKANITKK
-3438 AKAAIDDF
+3438 AKAAVDDF
-3446 KVLIQYEA
+3446 KELIQYEA
-3454 RMEKL
+3454 RVEKL
-3459 NNYIQTR
+3459 YNYIQTR
-3466 FNIPKFQE
+3466 FNVPKFQE

-3480 VQLGEIKEKM
+3480 VKLGEIKEKM

-3498 ERLSEMKMSIASLD
+3498 ERLNELKMSIASLD

-3524 NAQLMK
+3524 IK

-3582 TSVMETKD
+3582 TSVMETKN

-3597 NMITQLELMNQ
+3597 NMIIQLELLNQ

-3625 AIEMLKEWNSILNEY
+3625 ATEMLKEWNSILNEY
-3640 VYVDVIKEDMKL
+3640 VYVNVIKEDMKL
-3652 VFNITK
+3652 VLNITK
-3658 EKVVNMTRAAALFVK
+3658 EKVVNMTRAANLFIK
-3673 AKADLIKAFLKEQ
+3673 SKADLIKAFLEEQ
-3686 WEARPRS
+3686 WDARPRS

-3706 IAADYIRERYN
+3706 IAADYISERYN
-3717 IDVDQIIERVIDE
+3717 IDVDQIIVRVIDE
-3730 YRNRKQQ
+3730 YKNRTQQ
-3737 VDEIIVR
+3737 IDEIIVR

-3756 DEVVTKIIAISKN
+3756 DEVINKIIAISKN
-3769 ETHPVNML
+3769 ESHPVNML

-3792 PVDITRNLTVLYSK
+3792 PVDMTRNLTVLYSK

-3818 VADNIEVYSKMA
+3818 VADNIEIYSMMV

-3837 SRIALDKMKAL
+3837 SRIALDKMKDL
-3848 RKKYTP
+3848 GKKYTP
-3854 IVMTEMQ
+3854 IVMTEMK
-3861 KYKVKALEKGKIVK
+3861 KYKSIALEKGKIVK
-3875 DTSIMYFNMAK
+3875 DTSIMYFNIAK
-3886 GNATLFY
+3886 GNATLFFQNY
-3893 EKHAPIVNETIRT
+3893 SPIVNKTICI
-3906 FICDAKQRLFNF
+3906 FIQDAKQRLFNF
-3918 TLQIRSKT
+3918 TLQVRSKT
-3926 DHFINMSIEL
+3926 DHFINMSIEF
-3936 LEPHVQP
+3936 LEPHVQR

-3948 MQKVEMMR
+3948 YSANMM
-3956 LRAANLKERVRQL
+3956 EQVRQL
-3969 PAQTEAYLMEA
+3969 PTKTEAYLMEA

-3991 KQKTIQNIAEMRIKL
+3991 KQKTIQNIDDMKIKL

-4014 RFYQELKAN
+4014 RFYQEVKAN
-4023 MTRMAA
+4023 TTRMLE

-4035 RELYNKTKELYAT
+4035 QELYNKTKE
-4048 YKQKAHEMYNIRK
+4048 KALNMYDIRK
-4061 DQFNALKM
+4061 DQFKALKL
-4069 QAQDKWETW
+4069 QVQDKWHEW
-4078 RPIVLRKS
+4078 QPVI
-4086 GKYLKATK
+4086 LKN
-4094 MGINRTVE
+4094 MEINGTVQ

-4116 ELPMRSMEKTIFEL
+4116 ELPMRLMERTVFEL
-4130 SQDLK
+4130 GQDLR
-4135 AYIQQL
+4135 AYINQL
-4141 TEDLVETAKMSIKDR
+4141 AEELVETVRMSIKDR

-4174 AGNFSYGKILVASNL
+4174 VGNITYGKILVASNL
-4189 TRFYANMTLTRI
+4189 TKFYANSTLARI
-4201 NSSLVMVNKTFYDVL
+4201 NFSLVMVNKTFYDVL

-4265 VILRNKANETFIIF
+4265 AILKNKANETFIIF
-4279 QAKAIEAWQN
+4279 QAKVMEAWKN

-4323 IRNKSINLVIYVRDE
+4323 IRNRSINLVIYVRDE
-4338 TRLLNLSKEYALIA
+4338 TRLLNLSKEYALLA

-4357 NSIYQARNM
+4357 NSIYQARNI

-4373 ARNMTNT
+4373 VRNMTNT

-4482 GQAIRNAS
+4482 
-4490 ILTRQAIN
+4490 RQAIKNANILTWQAVN

-4538 SNNQIQYIKDK
+4538 SNNQIQYIKEK

-4565 ERYYNYSRMVNDYYQ
+4565 ERYHNYSRMVKDYYQ

-4591 LFRTKLQQYRA
+4591 PFLTKLRQYRTT
-4602 IIQEKIDEYQV
+4602 IQEKIDEYQ
-4613 IFDEIYNEYKQKF
+4613 
-4626 NEQKDIYQQKWE
+4626 
-4638 TEWKPRL
+4638 
-4645 MEKKDQI
+4645 EKKDQI

-4663 INEMITNLTNFIKD
+4663 INEMINNLTNFIKD

-4683 LKQMA
+4683 LKQMV
-4688 LQFKTETLPE
+4688 LQFMTETLPE
-4698 WKRVILE
+4698 WKRVIFE
-4705 EKYPELKRIIV
+4705 EKYPVLKGEIV
-4716 EEKYPEIKMEVIAQ
+4716 EKYSEIKVEVITQ

-4742 NNASIFRQKAMTK
+4742 FNDTIFRQKAMTK

-4774 EDIKQD
+4774 QDIKQA

-4790 DIEAI
+4790 DIEAVT
-4795 RVDLQTKLSG
+4795 VDLKTKLSG

-4862 EVQTYVLAHDYV
+4862 EVQTYVLAHDYI

-4910 NLQELPFQTPISKE
+4910 NLQELPYQTPISKE

-4947 VDHFL
+4947 VDHFI

-5002 YTSRNVVPSRFGACR
+5002 YISRNVVPSQFGACP
-5017 SNADECRNRFLAEE
+5017 SNDDECRDRFLDED
-5031 SPLNATFR
+5031 STLNATFR

-5048 FCVEETSK
+5048 FCVKETSK
-5056 CHTVCEASNPVAT
+5056 CHTVCEATNPVAT

-5074 LRDVTYEQN
+5074 LRNVTYEQN

-5089 GEISQENGRSTSTA
+5089 GEISQENRRSTSTA

-5111 TAAMEEG
+5111 TVAMAED
-5118 NVIKSSMKTII
+5118 NNIKSSMKHVINEMD
-5129 SRLSR
+5129 R
-5134 KLNVD
+5134 KLQNINDVR
-5139 DIKYGISAYGG
+5139 YGISAYGG

-5162 CGHLMDSSPDCAS
+5162 CGHLMDSSLDCAS
-5175 SGVDSLVFE
+5175 SGVESLVFE

-5218 IMEESTNYVDYL
+5218 IMEESTNYIEYL
-5230 FNINNSRTAIQK
+5230 LKINNSRTAIQK

-5265 DSPILGVNYLGTQ
+5265 DSPILGVDYLGTQ
-5278 IINKKNSAEEGTGR
+5278 IINKKNSAEEGTSR

-5309 SVLGLRWIQD
+5309 SVLGLRWLQT
-5319 GHRDLNTMLPRL
+5319 GHRDLNNMLPKL
-5331 LWKQIQPQAT
+5331 ILSQIEPQAS
-5341 GQVDFLCRCQT
+5341 GQVDFTCRCVI
-5352 GWYGETRQE
+5352 GMYGESRNE
-5361 CQITRFVDD
+5361 CQISRYADL
-5370 VY
+5370 

>member
-1 MKAVFFLLVGLILAS
+1 MKAVSFLLVSLLLAT
-16 AVVAGPLFG
+16 AVVAGPFG
-25 PQSTVDEAN
+25 SRRGEEVEPES
-34 ECSELTRFKEG
+34 ECSELTRFREG
-45 YSYTFRYEAETESG
+45 FRYEFDYTTETITG
-59 IRGAGPEST
+59 IEGAGPGSTTT
-68 MTMTCDIIIDAPE
+68 MTMACNVAIESPE
-81 RCRNVLKVRQCLL
+81 RCKNVLKVTSCHLNGNNRLG
-94 ENSNIDEEMSAHDLV
+94 EEMSAHDLV
-109 FRTENGRIIE
+109 FRTKNGRIIE

-138 SMVQLDLEAD
+138 SMVQLDFEAD

-155 NEVSVHGNCSSEMS
+155 NEVSVHGNCSSEMN
-169 VTRRDDRQRPRKLEV
+169 VTQRDGRQRPRKLEV

-190 CMLRKQPE
+190 CMLRKRPE
-198 NMTRWQS
+198 NMSRWQS

-217 KVINSS
+217 KFLNSS
-223 KICRYDLKGTTGEFK
+223 RTCSYDLKGTTAEFK
-238 GIQCEETHS
+238 QIVCEEVHS
-247 FWPLNFNSE
+247 FWPMNFNSE
-256 SGVRTFIRQ
+256 NGVRTFIRQ
-265 NLISTNIDWLNSFKV
+265 NMLSTAIDNLNTIKV
-280 DPANSRSTCLRYEHD
+280 DPANTRSTCLRYEHD
-295 PKEIGQKPDDVT
+295 PKEVGQKPSDVT

-317 LVKVSRE
+317 LVKISRE
-324 EVKME
+324 EIKME
-329 SPRLFGRWRAALEGM
+329 SPRLFGRWRTALEGM

-402 GIIPKPLANAWMVTM
+402 GIISKPLANAWMVTM

-463 ADALPEPIIKTIRYL
+463 AEELPESIIKTIRYL

-506 GEPVERYDQLTFIYS
+506 GGPVERYDQLAFIYS

-530 CTKNMQI
+530 CTKNRQI
-537 PNDISKAA
+537 PSDISKAA

-558 RSQVTSELFMDTS
+558 RGQVISELFKDTS
-571 LDVPQ
+571 LGVPE
-576 RIASYLIIIKSN
+576 RIASYLITMKAN
-588 PSASELTQ
+588 PSISELTE

-607 QIKAFCYSH
+607 QMKAFCYSH

-626 TLQELK
+626 TLQRLK

-677 ESGVIFNPESYL
+677 ESGIIFNPESYL

-730 IFPEVSLQTM
+730 IFPEVSLQAM

-774 FSKKNKFGKK
+774 FSKKGKFGKK

-849 YTMGIYEEFMNKA
+849 YTMGIYEEFMNKT

-908 SLRMKSQFSF
+908 SLRMKSQFSL
-918 NLPKIIAAGHI
+918 NLPRIIAAGHI

-993 TTYNLMKANGDIEY
+993 TTYNLMKANGAIEY

-1044 DEAPRFPFTGPNSFN
+1044 AEAPRFPFTGPNSFN

-1073 IDAQYKQIREGGAPS
+1073 IDAQYKQIREGGAPP

-1123 LTRNITSL
+1123 HTRNITSL

-1195 SQKNLTAVVNAS
+1195 SQKNLTAVFNAS

-1214 AVGQFVKQAESG
+1214 AVGQFVKQEESG

-1231 VTDTHYWDDETPLY
+1231 VTDTYYWDDETPLY
-1245 KQLLFP
+1245 KQFLFP
-1251 WTGYQINHAKYQT
+1251 WTGYQIDHAKYQT
-1264 STIAAKRITR
+1264 STITAKRRTR

-1287 GWAFDFDTVQTVTDE
+1287 GWALDFDTVQTVTDE

-1315 TWEFPLLDFVLRN
+1315 TWEFPLLDFIMRN

-1338 GQVARNTHHVFAEYD
+1338 GQIARNTHHVFAEYD
-1353 VTKEERE
+1353 VTKEQRE
-1360 TNCNFRMGLRT
+1360 TNHNYRMGLRT

-1388 LLKLFGETALIDEP
+1388 LLRLFGETALIDEP

-1429 FVPSPRNPQTHI
+1429 FVPSPRNPQSHL
-1441 TYDFDLR
+1441 TYDFNLR

-1469 LLKMNNVN
+1469 LLKLQNVN
-1477 LLHLFIDMDSGA
+1477 LLHLVIDMESGA

-1494 TYTLYDTRYSK
+1494 TYTLYDTRYNK

-1524 WVMDIETPSMVYYQN
+1524 WVMEIETPSIVYYQN
-1539 YTALFSRE
+1539 YTALYSRE

-1552 FYENSQDSS
+1552 YYENSQDSS
-1561 ISDLLDFTEIS
+1561 FSDLLDFTEIS

-1577 PSAVSMYWSYLH
+1577 PSAVSLYWSYLH
-1589 QLLSTN
+1589 QLISTN

-1602 EGPITEMRP
+1602 EGPITEMRL

-1620 ILNKTFNKDFQS
+1620 ILNRTYNRDFQI

-1637 LNKFIFNVTSSSL
+1637 LNKFICNVTSSSL
-1650 TLRQSANISSPIFA
+1650 TLRQSANISSPIIA

-1680 QQLTFAAEQKRLNI
+1680 QKLTFAAEQKRLNI

-1699 HSLLIEDREVTLKTE
+1699 HSLLIEGREVTLKTE
-1714 GGLTVRTALRM
+1714 GGLTVRTVLRM

-1730 VNVTILK
+1730 VNVTVLK
-1737 EDTPFDLAALY
+1737 EGTPFDLAALH

-1780 TSMTSRLGSFDAIG
+1780 TSMTSRLGSFDVIG
-1794 NFNINDMSSPIYF
+1794 NFDIHDMTSPTQF
-1807 NEITGILTYNLQSRM
+1807 SEMTGILTYNLQSRM
-1822 IKSSFNSSVS
+1822 INSSLNSSVS

-1840 KFNKVLVKASHDISS
+1840 KFSKILVKASQDIRSNWVN
-1855 KLISWNAHGKSQLK
+1855 WNVHGKSQLK
-1869 GFSSISQF
+1869 GFSSIFEF
-1877 DEVSSNFEAN
+1877 DEVSSSVEAN

-1896 HSSGMILRDMNG
+1896 HSSGIALRDMNG
-1908 PLVFGQFATHLSNN
+1908 LLVFRQFATYLSNN
-1922 ITSRFVNSTYQTQIN
+1922 ITSRFVNSTYQTQMN

-1989 FVKTALLNATMDNH
+1989 FVKTAFLNATMDNH

-2080 SLLNFDSISSRMN
+2080 SLLNFDSISSGMN
-2093 FTSKVF
+2093 FTSKIF
-2099 SVSTSM
+2099 SISTSM
-2105 QNEVSFNGVRSFVNF
+2105 QNEVSFNGVRSLANF
-2120 DSIAHNFGMVAKSPY
+2120 DSIAHNFSMAANSP
-2135 FDSSLTEVISL
+2135 FFNSSLTEAISL
-2146 ENFRKFNQFD
+2146 ENFRKVNQFD

-2218 MTAPFQYASSI
+2218 MNAPFQYASSI
-2229 AKVEYGV
+2229 AKVEYVV

-2248 VEVDSMRGI
+2248 VEVDNMRGI

-2265 TISHAVTTPVTRMSV
+2265 TISHAVSTPVTRMSV

-2295 DLMNVTTSNIFIIT
+2295 DLMNVTTSNEFIIT

-2316 AYNGGLALQGFEKF
+2316 AYNGGLSLQGFEKF
-2330 NKFESITGKSKGTVL
+2330 NKFESIIGKSKGAVL
-2345 TKWTNWTMN
+2345 TRWTNWTMN
-2354 VDSTFAGVRS
+2354 VESTFSGVRS

-2373 SGQNEFTSPFLVITS
+2373 SGQNEFTGPFLVITS

-2410 MFGLISRIGKIDSGA
+2410 MFGLISRIGKVDSGA
-2425 AWSVRDI
+2425 TWSVRDI

-2446 VNISTPIMKTGSK
+2446 VNISTPFMKTGSK
-2459 FDVEMENWKNITT
+2459 FDVEMENWMNVTT
-2472 FGKYEVSAVND
+2472 FGKYEASAVND
-2483 IHSRIATWNVLS
+2483 IHTRIATWNVLS
-2495 HFRLNNMAGI
+2495 HFRLDNMAGI

-2539 PLNYEEMVIVTQG
+2539 PLNYGEMVIVTQG

-2558 IKMQGGTQFNV
+2558 IKMQGGTQLNV

-2579 SITGSASGDITSR
+2579 SITGSASGDITNR

-2611 KMQLANVSSALTV
+2611 KVQLANVSSALTV
-2624 NTPFTREIKA
+2624 NTSFTREIKA
-2634 SSSVQ
+2634 SSSAQ

-2645 LFKFGNAAIKGEFS
+2645 LFKFENAAIKGEFS

-2664 INVTGNADSTLTN
+2664 INMTGNAYSTLTN

-2699 LNSSSRGVMQ
+2699 LNSSSRGVME

-2740 SGIDFSNFQSIF
+2740 AGIDFSNFQSVF

-2762 VSFKSRLA
+2762 VSFRSRLA

-2799 FNSKLV
+2799 FNSKLI
-2805 NSSTLADFALEGFE
+2805 NSTTLADFALEGFE
-2819 SLFTF
+2819 SLFIF

-2835 NNKLFNSSVVADFS
+2835 NNKIFNSSVVADFS

-2857 KFERLVA
+2857 KFDKLVA
-2864 QSTGSLTSRFAT
+2864 RSTGSLTSRFAT
-2876 GRALGIVEVKNVRN
+2876 GRAIGIVEVKNVRN
-2890 LTSFDLINVTSE
+2890 LTSFDLFNVTSE
-2902 ARFISRPM
+2902 ARFTSRPM
-2910 TAMTET
+2910 TAMTEA

-2938 NIQSKWVNS
+2938 NIQSKLVNS

-2969 RLYSNVFS
+2969 RLYSNVFN
-2977 RWIESNAVFEYQ
+2977 RWIESSAVFEYQ

-3006 MFTLLTPVNDA
+3006 MFTLRTPVNDA

-3041 VGNITSPFI
+3041 IGNITSPLI
-3050 RAAGITKFNVT
+3050 RAAGITKVNVT
-3061 NMAGIMSFEKAVI
+3061 NMAGIMSFEKALI

-3083 FINTTL
+3083 LINTTL
-3089 QNSVVFKGFKGIT
+3089 ENSVVLKGFEGIT

-3110 VFLWVDPINDVTV
+3110 VFLWVDPINDVIV

-3132 KDMSQL
+3132 KDISQL
-3138 FNITWANPKGTVV
+3138 FNITWATPKGTVV
-3151 FNQRLNYENLVATI
+3151 FNQRLNYETLVATI

-3175 GANLNTFGDS
+3175 GANLNTFGDI

-3196 DNFKTVND
+3196 DNFKSVND

-3230 IVDITVGAINSHYN
+3230 IVDITVGAINSNYN
-3244 RTITIAKSTI
+3244 HTIFIANSTI

-3271 TNCTKCFMRYTM
+3271 TNCTKCFMHYTM

-3292 TFSQLNQTAFTQA
+3292 TFSQLNQSVFTQA
-3305 LKLNETLFIQL
+3305 LKLNETLYTQL
-3316 KKMNETFYTQLRA
+3316 KKMNQTFYTQLRA
-3329 LNQTFCTQMQKLKE
+3329 LNQTLCTQMQKLKE

-3376 RELYAKLRYNITH
+3376 RELYSKLRYNITH
-3389 PRETIENIKIL
+3389 PKETIENIKIL
-3400 IKYEERRE
+3400 IKYEERCE
-3408 QIMWVLENREIIKTR
+3408 QIMWVLENRETIKTR
-3423 AKNYLIEMRANITKK
+3423 AKNYLNEMRANITKK
-3438 AKAAIDDF
+3438 AKAAVDDF
-3446 KVLIQYEA
+3446 KERIKYDA
-3454 RMEKL
+3454 RLEKL

-3466 FNIPKFQE
+3466 FNVPKFEE
-3474 KIMELK
+3474 KIMELMAK
-3480 VQLGEIKEKM
+3480 LGEIKEKI
-3490 AELKMRIG
+3490 AELKTRIG

-3512 KEMVKAEIKAQL
+3512 KEMVKGKINEQL
-3524 NAQLMK
+3524 NARLMK
-3530 AKKFIAYYLNSTTI
+3530 ANKFIVYYLNSTTT

-3582 TSVMETKD
+3582 TSVMETKN
-3590 LAMEAKE
+3590 LAMEVKE
-3597 NMITQLELMNQ
+3597 NMITQLELLNQ

-3625 AIEMLKEWNSILNEY
+3625 AIEILKEWNSTLNEY
-3640 VYVDVIKEDMKL
+3640 VYVDVIKGDMEL
-3652 VFNITK
+3652 VFNISK
-3658 EKVVNMTRAAALFVK
+3658 EKLVNMTRATTLFVK
-3673 AKADLIKAFLKEQ
+3673 SKADLIKAFLKEQ
-3686 WEARPRS
+3686 WDARPRS
-3693 LEELKERLMEIKT
+3693 LEELKERLMAIQT
-3706 IAADYIRERYN
+3706 IAADYIRGRYN

-3744 MGNEYMKRKEQI
+3744 MVNEYMKRKEQI

-3861 KYKVKALEKGKIVK
+3861 KYKVKALQKGKIVK

-3893 EKHAPIVNETIRT
+3893 EKYAPIVNETIRT

-3918 TLQIRSKT
+3918 TLQIRFKT
-3926 DHFINMSIEL
+3926 DHFINMSIQF
-3936 LEPHVQP
+3936 LEPHVQL

-3948 MQKVEMMR
+3948 YTANMM
-3956 LRAANLKERVRQL
+3956 ERVRQL
-3969 PAQTEAYLMEA
+3969 PAKTEAYLMEA

-3991 KQKTIQNIAEMRIKL
+3991 KQKTIQNIDEMKIKL

-4014 RFYQELKAN
+4014 RFYQEVKAN
-4023 MTRMAA
+4023 MTRMLE

-4035 RELYNKTKELYAT
+4035 KELYNKTKE
-4048 YKQKAHEMYNIRK
+4048 KALDMYNIRK
-4061 DQFNALKM
+4061 DQFKALKL
-4069 QAQDKWETW
+4069 QAQDKWHEW
-4078 RPIVLRKS
+4078 QPII
-4086 GKYLKATK
+4086 LKN
-4094 MGINRTVE
+4094 MNIYWTVQ

-4116 ELPMRSMEKTIFEL
+4116 ELPMRLMETTIFEL
-4130 SQDLK
+4130 GQDLK
-4135 AYIQQL
+4135 AYIHQL
-4141 TEDLVETAKMSIKDR
+4141 AEELVETAKMSIKDR
-4156 TSLLNKYPVK
+4156 TSLLNKYPVR

-4174 AGNFSYGKILVASNL
+4174 VGNISYGKILVASNL

-4237 IMIFINRTRSQ
+4237 IIFFINRTRSQ

-4265 VILRNKANETFIIF
+4265 AILRNKANETFIIF

-4338 TRLLNLSKEYALIA
+4338 TRLLNLSKEYALLA

-4366 TVQTINY
+4366 TLQTINY

-4380 IVTYIQGPAK
+4380 IMTYIQGPAK

-4396 VTYVNNTMAGWAIRY
+4396 VTYVNNTIAGWAIRY

-4439 IALNQTRLLTELAF
+4439 IALNQTRHLTELAF

-4482 GQAIRNAS
+4482 GQAIKNAS
-4490 ILTRQAIN
+4490 ILTWQAIN

-4531 FRSLPRL
+4531 FRSLPRP

-4558 EIRVNMT
+4558 KICVNMT

-4602 IIQEKIDEYQV
+4602 ILEEKIDQYQV
-4613 IFDEIYNEYKQKF
+4613 IFDEYKQKF
-4626 NEQKDIYQQKWE
+4626 KEQKNVYQQKWE

-4645 MEKKDQI
+4645 MEKKNQI
-4652 LTSWREEIKPK
+4652 LTCWREEIKPK

-4683 LKQMA
+4683 LKQIA

-4705 EKYPELKRIIV
+4705 EKYPELKMIIV
-4716 EEKYPEIKMEVIAQ
+4716 EKYSEIKMEVITQ

-4742 NNASIFRQKAMTK
+4742 LNATIFRQKAMTK

-4790 DIEAI
+4790 DIEAV
-4795 RVDLQTKLSG
+4795 RVDLKTKLSG

-4852 KVYSVPAYAD
+4852 KVYSLPAYAD

-4910 NLQELPFQTPISKE
+4910 TLQELPYQTPISKE

-4971 LDTEHH
+4971 IDTEHH

-5056 CHTVCEASNPVAT
+5056 CHTVCEATNPVAT

-5074 LRDVTYEQN
+5074 LCDVTYEQN

-5089 GEISQENGRSTSTA
+5089 GEVSQENMRSTSTA

-5111 TAAMEEG
+5111 TVAMAED
-5118 NVIKSSMKTII
+5118 NIIKSSMKNII
-5129 SRLSR
+5129 NEMDR
-5134 KLNVD
+5134 KLQNINDVR
-5139 DIKYGISAYGG
+5139 YGISAYGG

-5162 CGHLMDSSPDCAS
+5162 CGHLMDSSLDCAS
-5175 SGVDSLVFE
+5175 RGVDSLVFA
-5184 GAMPGDAMG
+5184 GAVPGDAMG
-5193 AIQLAASYPFRKE
+5193 AIQLAVSYPFRKE

-5218 IMEESTNYVDYL
+5218 IMEESTNYIEYL
-5230 FNINNSRTAIQK
+5230 LKINNSRTAIQK

-5265 DSPILGVNYLGTQ
+5265 DSPILGVDYLGTQ
-5278 IINKKNSAEEGTGR
+5278 IIDKKNSAEEGTSR
-5292 LAIPSGQYAKL
+5292 LAIPTGQYAKL

-5309 SVLGLRWIQD
+5309 SVLGLRWLQT
-5319 GHRDLNTMLPRL
+5319 GHRDLNTMLPKL
-5331 LWKQIQPQAT
+5331 ILSQIEPQAS
-5341 GQVDFLCRCQT
+5341 GQVDFTCRCVI
-5352 GWYGETRQE
+5352 GMYGESRNE
-5361 CQITRFVDD
+5361 CQISRHADP
-5370 VY
+5370 